1 VSNGTRFAALGG
13 VVVAGVLA
21 LSACG
26 TDENTSPSSG
36 GGGAAAGSGNCVK
49 ATVNAAGSSA
59 QANAVTEWI
68 KGYQSGC
75 AGANLNYN
83 PSGSGAGVQSFVSG
97 QVAFAGSDS
106 ALKPEEMGPAKQRCQ
121 GNNALDLPMVV
132 GPIAVAYNVKGVS
145 DLRLS
150 PKTIA
155 GIFASKITKWN
166 DPAVKKDN
174 PDATLPATA
183 VKSVHRSDESGT
195 TDNFT
200 EFLAATAPDI
210 WTFEGGKKWT
220 APGGQGGAHSDGVT
234 TVIKQTDGAIGYIEM
249 SFATQAKLSTA
260 KVANGSGEF
269 VALSTDSASKALE
282 GAETTGAGNDLSMKI
297 DYATKTAGAY
307 PIVLVTYEIVCE
319 KGLPTEQG
327 TFVKSFLT
335 YASSTA
341 GQDLLADLG
350 YAPLPPAALTKVQ
363 SAVKALA

>member
-1 VSNGTRFAALGG
+1 MSNGTRFAALGG

-26 TDENTSPSSG
+26 TDKNTNTPSG
-36 GGGAAAGSGNCVK
+36 NAGGAAAGNCVK

-68 KGYQSGC
+68 KGYQSSC

-83 PSGSGAGVQSFVSG
+83 PSGSGAGVQSFISG

-106 ALKPEEMGPAKQRCQ
+106 ALKPEEVGPATQRCQ

-145 DLRLS
+145 DLNLS

-155 GIFASKITKWN
+155 SIFAGKITKWN
-166 DPAVKKDN
+166 DPAIKKDN
-174 PDATLPATA
+174 PNATLPATP

-200 EFLAATAPDI
+200 KFLTATAPDI
-210 WTFEGGKKWT
+210 WKFEGGKKWT

-234 TVIKQTDGAIGYIEM
+234 TVVKQTDGAIGYIEM

-260 KVANGSGEF
+260 KVANGTGDF

-282 GAETTGAGNDLSMKI
+282 GAKVTGSGNDLAMKI
-297 DYATKTAGAY
+297 DYATKTPGAY
-307 PIVLVTYEIVCE
+307 PIVLVTYEIACE
-319 KGLPTEQG
+319 KGLPSEQG
-327 TFVKSFLT
+327 NFVKSFLT
-335 YASSTA
+335 YTSSSA
-341 GQDLLADLG
+341 GQGVLSGLG
-350 YAPLPPAALTKVQ
+350 YAPLPPAVLTKVQ

>member
-1 VSNGTRFAALGG
+1 VSNGTRFAVLG
-13 VVVAGVLA
+13 VVVAGVLTM
-21 LSACG
+21 SACG
-26 TDENTSPSSG
+26 TDQNTNSSSG
-36 GGGAAAGSGNCVK
+36 GGGAVASGDCVK

-68 KGYQSGC
+68 KGYQSNC

-83 PSGSGAGVQSFVSG
+83 PSGSGAGVQSFIQG

-145 DLRLS
+145 DLQLS

-155 GIFASKITKWN
+155 GIFAGKITKWN
-166 DPAVKKDN
+166 DPAIKKDN
-174 PDATLPATA
+174 PNATLPATA

-200 EFLAATAPDI
+200 KFLAATAADD
-210 WTFEGGKKWT
+210 WKFEGGKKWT
-220 APGGQGGAHSDGVT
+220 APGGQGGTKSDGVT

-249 SFATQAKLSTA
+249 SYATQAKLNTA
-260 KVANGSGEF
+260 KVANGTGDF

-282 GAETTGAGNDLSMKI
+282 GAQVTGTGNDLSMKI
-297 DYATKTAGAY
+297 DYTTKTAGAY

-319 KGLPTEQG
+319 KGLPSEQG
-327 TFVKSFLT
+327 NFVKSFLT
-335 YASSTA
+335 YTSSTA
-341 GQDLLADLG
+341 GQGVLAKLG
-350 YAPLPPAALTKVQ
+350 YAPLPAPVLTKVQ
-363 SAVKALA
+363 AGVKALS